1 MAYSNKALFRGT
13 LSGTNATL
21 YTVPAST
28 TSVVLNV
35 VFTNITNS
43 AVAGT
48 LALNGVVIFSAVS
61 IPAGTTVSFDFRQS
75 IATGQAITGFASTGS
90 ALNCHVSGV
99 EIV

>member
-13 LSGTNATL
+13 LSSTNATL

-43 AVAGT
+43 AVSGT
-48 LALNGVVIFSAVS
+48 LALNGVVIFSAVT
-61 IPAGTTVSFDFRQS
+61 IPANTTVSFDFRQALS
-75 IATGQAITGFASTGS
+75 TGQAITGFAATAS
-90 ALNCHVSGV
+90 ALNCHISGV
-99 EIV
+99 EVL